1 MPTNYL
7 ELETD
12 VLALPIAEGC
22 RLAQR
27 LWESLDDSEMSS
39 QTSAEAEL
47 VAAVRRRDEELSSGR
62 VQGLPHDEVLRAA
75 RDAIRCA

>member
-1 MPTNYL
+1 MPANYM

-12 VLALPIAEGC
+12 VLALPIAERC

-39 QTSAEAEL
+39 PTTAEAEL
-47 VAAVRRRDEELSSGR
+47 VAAVRRRDEELSSGS
-62 VQGLPHDEVLRAA
+62 VQGLSHDEVLKAA